1 MRFMDRLSSFV
12 AICLAAAA
20 VAMAWRERVLRQRLA
35 RGTRDDREERAA
47 VTRMMRLVAGD
58 MRGFAL
64 SLLDHA
70 QTSGGSDAA
79 ISGTARRL
87 LTLSDDVLSQ
97 TDAPDGPPRLQESR
111 FLLMPVLEFAV
122 AQVAAQLGPAGRA
135 WRIGPELNDVSLIA
149 DQRALNQILVLV
161 LSSAAASTRAG
172 DWIEITG
179 ALQENALLEKDWAL
193 TVQDEG
199 IGLPMLQGDCEA
211 HEARGVG
218 FGLALARNLMAAHD
232 GTLKVETAARVGTRV
247 RLAFPAARLCE
258 ADAKPP

>member
-1 MRFMDRLSSFV
+1 MDRLSTFV
-12 AICLAAAA
+12 AICLIAAA

-35 RGTRDDREERAA
+35 RGTRGDREGRAA
-47 VTRMMRLVAGD
+47 VTRMLRLVAGD
-58 MRGFAL
+58 MRGVAL

-70 QTSGGSDAA
+70 HATGESDAA

-87 LTLSDDVLSQ
+87 LNLSEDVLRQ
-97 TDAPDGPPRLQESR
+97 TEADDGPRQMQESR

-122 AQVAAQLGPAGRA
+122 AQVAAQLGQTGRA
-135 WRIGPELNDVSLIA
+135 WRIGAELNDVWLFA
-149 DQRALNQILVLV
+149 DQRALNQVLVLV

-179 ALQENALLEKDWAL
+179 ALQAAGGVEGEWAL

-199 IGLPMLQGDCEA
+199 IGLPMLQGEA
-211 HEARGVG
+211 EGHEARGVG
-218 FGLALARNLMAAHD
+218 LGLALARTLMAAHG

-258 ADAKPP
+258 VDARLA